1 VENKRQHFVPRS
13 YLAGFVDPTTQRGH
27 EPYLWVY
34 ERGQAEPYARAPKK
48 VAIRSYYYSFATPSG
63 KRDDVEKLLA
73 SLETS
78 GIPVLRALV
87 KGRNPADLSD
97 AERRSFSFFVGML
110 DVRVP
115 SFRHTIESFA
125 ARLIRDAILVE
136 AQHPEYFERKMQEA
150 HAAKDLIPP
159 DDLEALREFV
169 LSGEYTIQVDPLLSL
184 QSLIKLAPT
193 VAEYVYAYQWRV
205 LEAPPDAA
213 FITSDCPLVK
223 VSTKK
228 LPPPYGWGTGWE
240 TPWMEA
246 TLPLT
251 TQHCLLL
258 SQHHPGGREPIA
270 PHTVEEV
277 NWRTAALANNEVYS
291 SKQIAPEVLN
301 RSHGWEWWK
310 PLTDVQ

>member
-1 VENKRQHFVPRS
+1 MDIATPNLTSSTCEIVPM
-13 YLAGFVDPTTQRGH
+13 
-27 EPYLWVY
+27 
-34 ERGQAEPYARAPKK
+34 RAVSWHSCLRKASWKSGVVTGIYRPPGIA

-159 DDLEALREFV
+159 DDLE
-169 LSGEYTIQVDPLLSL
+169 
-184 QSLIKLAPT
+184 
-193 VAEYVYAYQWRV
+193 
-205 LEAPPDAA
+205 
-213 FITSDCPLVK
+213 
-223 VSTKK
+223 
-228 LPPPYGWGTGWE
+228 
-240 TPWMEA
+240 
-246 TLPLT
+246 
-251 TQHCLLL
+251 
-258 SQHHPGGREPIA
+258 
-270 PHTVEEV
+270 
-277 NWRTAALANNEVYS
+277 
-291 SKQIAPEVLN
+291 
-301 RSHGWEWWK
+301 
-310 PLTDVQ
+310 